1 MDERPRI
8 CSECRTRTEFK
19 KVTVEYERNGIKVQ
33 ILDVPAMVCPNC
45 GRRSFLP
52 GVADKIIVYALLYY
66 TFERKVGMV
75 HGQSKHLGNLPFA
88 LGPQAQAPG
97 TLGPTA
103 QAPGPLAQGQRGRRA
118 LSQGLGPKDQ
128 RPSLTPDRQ
137 IRRCLVMFYGARS
150 GDPARARIMSCSLVN
165 HAGESNG

>member
-33 ILDVPAMVCPNC
+33 ISDVPAMVCPNC

-97 TLGPTA
+97 TL
-103 QAPGPLAQGQRGRRA
+103 AQGQ
-118 LSQGLGPKDQ
+118 SGLRVPGPCTWTVQDQVPKDQ
-128 RPSLTPDRQ
+128 GRVEGRPS
-137 IRRCLVMFYGARS
+137 
-150 GDPARARIMSCSLVN
+150 
-165 HAGESNG
+165 